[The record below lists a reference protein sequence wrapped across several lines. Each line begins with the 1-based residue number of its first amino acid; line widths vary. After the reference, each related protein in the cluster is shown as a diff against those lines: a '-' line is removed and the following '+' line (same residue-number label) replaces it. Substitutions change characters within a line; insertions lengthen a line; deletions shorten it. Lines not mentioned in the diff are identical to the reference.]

1 MLDFIDR
8 LFKIGNTLWQML
20 EKSNQQI
27 DFHGMPTFIWL
38 SATNHWTEARL
49 NWIGLTQ
56 KL

>member
-8 LFKIGNTLWQML
+8 LFKIGNMLWQML

-27 DFHGMPTFIWL
+27 HFHGMPTFVWL

-49 NWIGLTQ
+49 NWIGL
-56 KL
+56 K